1 MKVGDFV
8 TVGGITGTVKE
19 VGLFTTALNT
29 PDNVLTLVGN
39 SKILSDTIQNFS
51 TNPYRRVDL
60 KAQLSGAADH
70 AAAMALLKE
79 KIARIPNVRPDPAV
93 DVEILE
99 FNLVGPV
106 LAVRPYCHTDHYW
119 QVYFDTNRTIR
130 EALGE
135 AGFPVP
141 MPAQVVFVNQQ

>member
-1 MKVGDFV
+1 
-8 TVGGITGTVKE
+8 
-19 VGLFTTALNT
+19 
-29 PDNVLTLVGN
+29 
-39 SKILSDTIQNFS
+39 
-51 TNPYRRVDL
+51 
-60 KAQLSGAADH
+60 
-70 AAAMALLKE
+70 MALLKE

-135 AGFPVP
+135 AGFPAP